1 LCMYVY
7 THILSVTCVLQTGWG
22 FVFRRFDQCAG
33 GHLEEVKVLLE
44 VRGRELVMLARDD
57 GVSCLY
63 ISAQREHLEVV
74 KVLLEAGGCELVMLT
89 AVVNFD
95 RGISCLWKSAER
107 GHLELVKALLEVGGR
122 ELVMLTKHNGAS

>member
-1 LCMYVY
+1 
-7 THILSVTCVLQTGWG
+7 
-22 FVFRRFDQCAG
+22 
-33 GHLEEVKVLLE
+33 
-44 VRGRELVMLARDD
+44 
-57 GVSCLY
+57 
-63 ISAQREHLEVV
+63 VV